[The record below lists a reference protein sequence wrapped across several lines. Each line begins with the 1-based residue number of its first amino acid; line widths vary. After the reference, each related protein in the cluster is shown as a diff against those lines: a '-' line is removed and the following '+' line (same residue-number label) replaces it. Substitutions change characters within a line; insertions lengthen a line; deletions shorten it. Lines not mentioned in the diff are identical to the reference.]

1 MTFKTFLVVLISLGG
16 PRSPAP
22 PTRLVKDR
30 RSLTG
35 CELFN
40 ALATSHQ
47 RDPFIQ
53 SFFLS
58 ANLPLIFFPI
68 SLIPEWESFPS
79 SAWSNIDSSF
89 FFTKVF
95 SHVRARSPVIWPA
108 AKEMKL
114 ISLPWKL
121 HDYVIFK
128 KVGSESDNVDVW
140 ATFSWNPFS
149 FSRSSIWVPSWGVAD
164 LQNLLKL
171 AKARKDLPGALEPS
185 QAWKLDF
192 WKEHNA
198 NLLCQYIL
206 HQVIK
211 YG

>member
-1 MTFKTFLVVLISLGG
+1 MPSSKTCSLSDRNKELVFRAVIIYQNANRITNVTFKTFLVVLISLGG

-22 PTRLVKDR
+22 PTRLVKDQ

-79 SAWSNIDSSF
+79 SSWSNIDSSF

-95 SHVRARSPVIWPA
+95 SHVRARSPVIWPPG

-114 ISLPWKL
+114 ISLLWKL
-121 HDYVIFK
+121 HDI
-128 KVGSESDNVDVW
+128 
-140 ATFSWNPFS
+140 
-149 FSRSSIWVPSWGVAD
+149 
-164 LQNLLKL
+164 
-171 AKARKDLPGALEPS
+171 
-185 QAWKLDF
+185 
-192 WKEHNA
+192 
-198 NLLCQYIL
+198 
-206 HQVIK
+206 
-211 YG
+211 